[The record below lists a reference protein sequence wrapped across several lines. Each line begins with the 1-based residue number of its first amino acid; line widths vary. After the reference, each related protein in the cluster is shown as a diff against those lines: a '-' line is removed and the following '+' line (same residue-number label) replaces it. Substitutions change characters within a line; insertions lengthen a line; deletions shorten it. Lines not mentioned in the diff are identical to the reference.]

1 MNFTSPA
8 RRLVDRFFY
17 VLFAPVLKS
26 GRKKRKETLRDLEAQ
41 YVAICN
47 RLTKRE
53 LDKALEAAKKILR
66 GVETVTPRALNR
78 LTDAI
83 IGSIQPPSEEDVKE
97 LGDIRRRAYD
107 MGKNGVKRSV
117 RATVKKAVISAS
129 TNLVDVRADAWAR
142 RDGMYWIGEHFNK
155 KISGV
160 MRDKIP
166 EFIQSGTGRV
176 EAGKQLEALFGET
189 YERNKSYWTGLAA
202 TAINRSRCFG
212 AVAGYEEAGVES
224 YEIVAMMDE
233 RTSPICRF
241 MNGKVFY
248 VKDAVNVRDA
258 IINAK
263 KPADVKTSH
272 PWLPFKVAQN
282 MSNEELAAAGFVV
295 PPFHFHCR
303 TTMVVRSFKP
313 LFAGDEAKVPEPGN
327 MRTLAEC
334 EDYAHNVI
342 GIKNVDY
349 KGVDVHVAREW
360 NEGLEDNIRRFPEV
374 GKNINFVGETH
385 QRNKLLKRLE
395 YNRAY
400 KIAYDGFIELGYSA
414 DEAMKNAR
422 TLARGAASK
431 LALQIKVP
439 PGCQADSFFAQ
450 EYKGAMGITVNRD
463 YAQNYGYLKSILRE
477 NVSTKW
483 HPEGCD
489 TIRYVLD
496 HEFAHQLDEFLGLS
510 KDVMIAEIRQ
520 RIGNADIADFLSR
533 YAAED
538 IKEFIAEAYAEYR
551 NNKRPRPT
559 AQLIGERI
567 EALYK
572 EKTKKSGGD
581 KA

>member
-107 MGKNGVKRSV
+107 MGKNGVKRSI

-142 RDGMYWIGEHFNK
+142 RDDMYWIGEHFDK
-155 KISGV
+155 RISGA
-160 MRDKIP
+160 MRDKIS
-166 EFIQSGTGRV
+166 EFIQSGTGRA

-248 VKDAVNVRDA
+248 VKDAAKVRDA

-263 KPADVKTSH
+263 NPADVKTSH
-272 PWLPFKVAQN
+272 PWLPFKTAQN

-313 LFAGDEAKVPEPGN
+313 LFLSDEAKAQEPEN

-349 KGVDVHVAREW
+349 KGVDVQVAREW

-385 QRNKLLKRLE
+385 QRNDLLKQLHYE
-395 YNRAY
+395 VLCESAY
-400 KIAYDGFIELGYSA
+400 KMLIEKGVPAKEALKAAHAYAL
-414 DEAMKNAR
+414 DETKR
-422 TLARGAASK
+422 LAAKLRVSK
-431 LALQIKVP
+431 RQY
-439 PGCQADSFFAQ
+439 ADSFFMSVPGL
-450 EYKGAMGITVNRD
+450 EGATGITINRD
-463 YAQNYGYLKSILRE
+463 HGQNYAAMKATVMKDVAE
-477 NVSTKW
+477 KW
-483 HPEGCD
+483 HPVGCG
-489 TIRYVLD
+489 TIRALLD
-496 HEFAHQLDEFLGLS
+496 HEFAHQLDELLALS
-510 KDVMIAEIRQ
+510 KDKEILSIMSGLRA
-520 RIGNADIADFLSR
+520 ADIADQLSG
-533 YAAED
+533 YAAENV
-538 IKEFIAEAYAEYR
+538 KEFIAEAWAEYC
-551 NNKRPRPT
+551 NNKVPRP
-559 AQLIGERI
+559 ISKRVGERI
-567 EALYK
+567 EALYR
-572 EKTKKSGGD
+572 KKFP
-581 KA
+581 K